1 MKNWAKQ
8 IKNIKDKYKLLRG
21 DAWENYRKVCQD
33 ESIEL
38 SKIINFEGKYLKILL
53 DEDGNYPNSIDQL
66 YIYVKSQ
73 TICGYLGSDEKLG
86 IRLEGIGFIYQN
98 YSDSIYFSMDSVTS
112 HEFEISEIEK
122 NLEIVTEI
130 TQEDF
135 LELFSELQ
143 EKSSLRFINILK
155 NK

>member
-1 MKNWAKQ
+1 MKNWTKQ
-8 IKNIKDKYKLLRG
+8 IKDIKDKYKLLRE

-73 TICGYLGSDEKLG
+73 TIGGYLGSDKKLG

-98 YSDSIYFSMDSVTS
+98 YSDSIYFSMDSVAS
-112 HEFEISEIEK
+112 HEFEISAMEK
-122 NLEIVTEI
+122 NLEIITEI
-130 TQEDF
+130 TQENF
-135 LELFSELQ
+135 LELFSGLQ
-143 EKSSLRFINILK
+143 EKSNLRFINILK
-155 NK
+155 DK